1 MTEYIGRS
9 GYVGGYRLVVGE
21 DRVHIV
27 KDGVTILDHPV
38 PTHQGVNI
46 GQFVAQARDLRVGWG
61 RLPTG
66 DEVIAVFDDANHDL
80 GYLIDLTDEALSGW
94 GEPPASRLTVAELGD
109 AAGATPNTSAN

>member
-21 DRVHIV
+21 DRVHVV

-38 PTHQGVNI
+38 PPHQGVNI

-66 DEVIAVFDDANHDL
+66 DEVIAVFDDANHGL
-80 GYLIDLTDEALSGW
+80 GYVIDLTDETLSGW
-94 GEPPASRLTVAELGD
+94 GEPRTWSLTVAELGKVEGAPPD
-109 AAGATPNTSAN
+109 ASGN